1 MVRFIRCLLLMS
13 ALVVSAASAAT
24 STIDD
29 TDPPADDILK
39 VRNPLTI
46 SVEPLV
52 MYITPG
58 GHFTLPGDVRGGR
71 DIDVEHVNVD
81 SPRLSPGLRFDLNY
95 GNWIASASGFTFTT
109 DRDTLSPVARAI
121 GDLDLE
127 IDQPIST
134 KFTFSTAEAWIGYTV
149 VDGSAAREEGEE
161 DVLHAGVGLFAGARA
176 YWMDI
181 ELTNPQGT
189 AEADPLFIEP
199 IVGVVLTGSALDRY
213 EARVR
218 MSFGYMSTGSD
229 TSASFQ
235 IESDLAA
242 KIATGISLVAGYR
255 MLIVDLEQGD
265 VIDKFE
271 YRGSMAGL
279 HVGLRFKF

>member
-1 MVRFIRCLLLMS
+1 MARMIRHLTLALAMPLITAVTLSADEPEPPSDDVLDVR
-13 ALVVSAASAAT
+13 T
-24 STIDD
+24 
-29 TDPPADDILK
+29 
-39 VRNPLTI
+39 PLTI
-46 SVEPLV
+46 TVEPLA

-58 GHFTLPGDVRGGR
+58 GRFILPGRVRGGR
-71 DIDVEHVNVD
+71 DIDVEHVNID
-81 SPRLSPGLRFDLNY
+81 SPRLSPGLRLDLTY
-95 GNWIASASGFTFTT
+95 GDWIASASGFSYTT
-109 DRDTLSPVARAI
+109 DRDTLSPVDRSI
-121 GDLDLE
+121 GDLDLTTG
-127 IDQPIST
+127 QPINT

-149 VDGSAAREEGEE
+149 LDGSAARREGEE
-161 DVLHAGVGLFAGARA
+161 DVLHAGVSLFAGARA

-189 AEADPLFIEP
+189 ASADPVFVEP
-199 IVGVVLTGSALDRY
+199 IAGIVLSASALDRY
-213 EARVR
+213 DARVR
-218 MSFGYMSTGSD
+218 ASVGYMSTGSD

-242 KIATGISLVAGYR
+242 RIAEGVSLVAGYR

-279 HVGLRFKF
+279 HIGLRFRF